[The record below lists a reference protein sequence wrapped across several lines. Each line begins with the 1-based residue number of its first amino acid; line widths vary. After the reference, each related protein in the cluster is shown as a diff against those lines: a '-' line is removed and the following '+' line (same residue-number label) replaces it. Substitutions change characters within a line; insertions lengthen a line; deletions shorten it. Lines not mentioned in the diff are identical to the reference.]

1 MSAATETAELEALAA
16 ENELDDDEAAALRE
30 YASEGASA
38 LEALARVMA
47 EREEEQTASAEQ
59 EQPAAVLGEPTTEQ
73 LRRLDKE
80 LQRHEKRV
88 HEIMGPFVAGFDAC
102 DKCGGVGLVAP
113 GPQPQP
119 HEWFIACDTCS
130 GFGLVLTGSLREGQT
145 ARDCPTCRGRGYL
158 EKLREDGQPYAAGA
172 GTAPAA
178 PPPPP
183 PSPAELH
190 PLSTNGSAAADSYG
204 VPSWMG
210 DPHLGQ

>member
-30 YASEGASA
+30 YAGEGATA
-38 LEALARVMA
+38 LEALARVLA
-47 EREEEQTASAEQ
+47 EREEEQAARADQ
-59 EQPAAVLGEPTTEQ
+59 EQPPAVLGEPTTEQ

-172 GTAPAA
+172 GTDT
-178 PPPPP
+178 PPPPQPPPIALEQPP
-183 PSPAELH
+183 PS
-190 PLSTNGSAAADSYG
+190 SNGASSGPSYG

-210 DPHLGQ
+210 DPALGQ